1 MITPQFLRIFA
12 LTQQIGAVSGEW
24 GKTLKANNIWSTV
37 CETNSRSTHRRGQ
50 NYLSGDAE
58 YSIEKQTDVLL
69 PEAVSLPD
77 HKRQQVTATALARST
92 RRLRRVTSRSHH
104 AQGSIRFEFVKLES
118 AWVHWNQEEAYT
130 LYLECF
136 ITYISK
142 CSLLTPLLKMVSI
155 WYWIFDLNDMWLFF
169 MSICQWHQIYSI
181 KEAVLFSNG
190 ICPYSFFFPVQWSNH
205 YFKMTV
211 YHFIR
216 SS

>member
-12 LTQQIGAVSGEW
+12 LTQQIGAGSGEW

-58 YSIEKQTDVLL
+58 YSIEKHTDFLL
-69 PEAVSLPD
+69 PEAVSHPKY
-77 HKRQQVTATALARST
+77 KRQQVTATALARST
-92 RRLRRVTSRSHH
+92 RQLRRVNFSLSSCARVNSVW
-104 AQGSIRFEFVKLES
+104 IREARVSLS
-118 AWVHWNQEEAYT
+118 ALKPEEAYT

-142 CSLLTPLLKMVSI
+142 CSLPTPLLKMASI

-181 KEAVLFSNG
+181 KVAVLLSNG
-190 ICPYSFFFPVQWSNH
+190 IASIVFFFSTVDNH

-211 YHFIR
+211 YHFVR

>member
-1 MITPQFLRIFA
+1 M
-12 LTQQIGAVSGEW
+12 GE
-24 GKTLKANNIWSTV
+24 TLKANNIWSIV

-58 YSIEKQTDVLL
+58 YSIEKQTEFLL

-92 RRLRRVTSRSHH
+92 RRLRRATSRSHH
-104 AQGSIRFEFVKLES
+104 AEGSIRFEFVKLES

-130 LYLECF
+130 VYLECF

-142 CSLLTPLLKMVSI
+142 CSLPTPLLKMASI

-169 MSICQWHQIYSI
+169 MSICQRHQIYSI
-181 KEAVLFSNG
+181 KVAVLFSNG
-190 ICPYSFFFPVQWSNH
+190 IARIVFFSS
-205 YFKMTV
+205 TV
-211 YHFIR
+211 E
-216 SS
+216 